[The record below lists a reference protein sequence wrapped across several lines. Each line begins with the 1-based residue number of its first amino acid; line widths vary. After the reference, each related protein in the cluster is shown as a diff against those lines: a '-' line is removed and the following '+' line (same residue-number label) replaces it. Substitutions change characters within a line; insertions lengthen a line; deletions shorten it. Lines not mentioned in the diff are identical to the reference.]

1 VARQTRVAAAAEPTF
16 SGVELT
22 SKQQHESR
30 EFGSLLVVGLILLI
44 SFGLALRWP
53 MPILAIIFAAM
64 SAVAFSLWFVAT
76 GRSRRRS
83 V

>member
-1 VARQTRVAAAAEPTF
+1 MD
-16 SGVELT
+16 ELNP
-22 SKQQHESR
+22 KQQHEAR

-44 SFGLALRWP
+44 LFALALRWP
-53 MPILAIIFAAM
+53 MPILAVIFAAM

-76 GRSRRRS
+76 GRNRRRS

>member
-1 VARQTRVAAAAEPTF
+1 VDDLNP
-16 SGVELT
+16 
-22 SKQQHESR
+22 KQQHEAR
-30 EFGSLLVVGLILLI
+30 EFGSLLVFGLILLTLLA
-44 SFGLALRWP
+44 LALRWP
-53 MPILAIIFAAM
+53 KPILGVLFAAM